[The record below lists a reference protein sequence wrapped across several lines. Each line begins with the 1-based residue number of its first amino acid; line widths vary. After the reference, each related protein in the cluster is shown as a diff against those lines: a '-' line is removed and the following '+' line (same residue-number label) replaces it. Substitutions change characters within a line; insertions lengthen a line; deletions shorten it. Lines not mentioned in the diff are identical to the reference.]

1 MTMDALSRML
11 NPASIALVGASPEA
25 GKLAGRP
32 LAYLKKY
39 GYRGRIYP
47 VNPKHRE
54 IDGVPCF
61 ATAQDLPEGIDLALI
76 LLPAKGVADALEQC
90 AARGVASAISI
101 AGGFAEAGEAAEQAR
116 LSDICR
122 RTGIRLVGP
131 NCVGLL
137 RPALGVTA
145 TFSSE
150 LKNRMPRPGKLA
162 LLTQS
167 GALGNSLLQSFNDL
181 DIGLAYWV
189 STGNEADIGL
199 LELVEHS
206 LTDDNVELIAL
217 YVEGLKQG
225 ERLQELA
232 RRARAAG
239 KAIVVLRS
247 GKSQLG
253 RAAAVSHTGKLAGA
267 WKVWTDVA
275 AQAGLI
281 TVDNLD
287 QLVDVALAFDRCG
300 YPAETTA
307 GLGVLTVSGGLGVLI
322 SDAAAEHALSLPAFT
337 TATQSRLRDVLPAQ
351 MTVANPVDTAL
362 FTDEKGYAH
371 CAETVLHDPSIGTLL
386 LVLTRLAHDYQALM
400 PWLEKLSR
408 DAVAMGKRLAV
419 SYLSSS
425 DPLTPADRRRLMQAG
440 ALVLPTAER
449 VVAALGRRQQA
460 ARVLAAAGRALLPG
474 ATSVSGD
481 DFLRQAQVPRVPEGV
496 FAERDAALD
505 FAQREGYPVV
515 LKVVSPAIAHKSE
528 VGGVALNLRDAQ
540 ALGDAWDRMQM
551 SVVAHAPTARITG
564 YSVQPMLSGGF
575 ELIVGCSIDPELGRV
590 LMVGAGGIW
599 AEVLDD
605 VRFLAL
611 PASTEE
617 IIQALRSLRIA
628 PILAGARGQP
638 ALDVEAAATAI
649 HRLAQHFLRD
659 SWVQEIDLNPLLVRR
674 FGQGVIALD
683 VLVVP
688 SSPAEG
694 APL

>member
-116 LSDICR
+116 LSDICQ

-287 QLVDVALAFDRCG
+287 QLVDVALAFDRYG

-408 DAVAMGKRLAV
+408 DAVAIGKRLAV

-460 ARVLAAAGRALLPG
+460 ARVLPAAGRALLPG

>member
-408 DAVAMGKRLAV
+408 DAVAIGKRLAV

-460 ARVLAAAGRALLPG
+460 ARVLPAAGRALLPG